1 MSVRVCLCVCNAALE
16 QPCSRPR
23 STPLLPSFA
32 LQIFHQSW
40 KALDE
45 LEAGLCDELTYKE
58 VQVMLLIT
66 ERECVC
72 VCARARPKNVLRVF
86 THANTVSTP
95 ILCLRFGRIFEG
107 KLSRRLSTA
116 CQRQILD
123 SLPAVCVCVRVRV
136 RVRVCVRVRLSQ
148 IY

>member
-66 ERECVC
+66 ERERVCVCVC
-72 VCARARPKNVLRVF
+72 VCAQRMCSESSPTQTLCQHPFFVCALVGSLKENFPDVYRQRVKDKYWTRYPRCVF
-86 THANTVSTP
+86 
-95 ILCLRFGRIFEG
+95 
-107 KLSRRLSTA
+107 A
-116 CQRQILD
+116 C
-123 SLPAVCVCVRVRV
+123 VCVCVCVFAC
-136 RVRVCVRVRLSQ
+136 VCV
-148 IY
+148 